1 MTAPT
6 LETTRTTRESD
17 GALAEAA
24 TRLYDAEIALHIAR
38 QTGVDSWVAAAYDR
52 LHVAIGEHRAAL
64 ANATSRACAGFG
76 DHPDRNGG
84 PMRATRI
91 GATSR

>member
-6 LETTRTTRESD
+6 LDTSRTTGES
-17 GALAEAA
+17 AVAVAAAA

-52 LHVAIGEHRAAL
+52 LHVAIGAHRAAV
-64 ANATSRACAGFG
+64 ANAPARVRFRAL
-76 DHPDRNGG
+76 
-84 PMRATRI
+84 
-91 GATSR
+91 

>member
-6 LETTRTTRESD
+6 LQTSRIERKSD
-17 GALAEAA
+17 VAVAAAA

-52 LHVAIGEHRAAL
+52 LHVAIVAHRTAV
-64 ANATSRACAGFG
+64 ANAPYRA
-76 DHPDRNGG
+76 RL
-84 PMRATRI
+84 RAT
-91 GATSR
+91 